1 MYREGRS
8 SSLTK
13 RGFGPIFKERK
24 MTQNEWVLSQLKR
37 GKKLT
42 ALDALEGCGSFKLA
56 TRISELK
63 AKGHNI
69 LSETISKNGK
79 RFARYSL
86 VRSKA

>member
-1 MYREGRS
+1 
-8 SSLTK
+8 
-13 RGFGPIFKERK
+13 
-24 MTQNEWVLSQLKR
+24 MTQNEWVLSELKR

-42 ALDALEGCGSFKLA
+42 ALDALQGCGSFKLA

-69 LSETISKNGK
+69 VTETVEKGGK

-86 VRSKA
+86 IKKKA